1 MGKEGILKFYMLR
14 FFRLTYA
21 GSRTRHA
28 LFSNLLFAASDALIV
43 NNFLFDLHCSDE
55 QGDHPRPL
63 PVIKELK
70 HATDITIR
78 KQSPAWD
85 YDVCIVS
92 LSLSIYIVSS
102 PFLFHCFCIKFN

>member
-1 MGKEGILKFYMLR
+1 MGKEGILKFYMLC

-28 LFSNLLFAASDALIV
+28 LFSNVLFAASIV

-78 KQSPAWD
+78 KQSPSWD

-92 LSLSIYIVSS
+92 LSLSVYMFLPPSS
-102 PFLFHCFCIKFN
+102 SHCFCIKFN